1 MFAENKNNTQ
11 VSVAAIKMNLTRN
24 QWHRVGFLDLRI
36 IEKVA
41 ITADFFLFHWHSSK
55 TYLWIFLLKSFEN
68 I

>member
-11 VSVAAIKMNLTRN
+11 VSVAAIKMDLTRN

-41 ITADFFLFHWHSSK
+41 ITADFF
-55 TYLWIFLLKSFEN
+55 
-68 I
+68 